1 MSTVPPYFLPS
12 DTLGVELSQE
22 HYEAL
27 VAVGVTWREPAVVVA
42 AAAILKQLD
51 GTSFRS
57 MRKILAKIHGREN
70 VVALSTEKRARA
82 ALVKAGLI
90 VAEGNTVRAR
100 YRLATAA
107 DRAATD
113 EAGFS
118 LIDVVVTVA
127 IIIALSVGGFLGYQ
141 GLVSQAKQGAVDYAA
156 SNVWNSVAV
165 YEQDGDPTTT
175 ACTAIDEYNSNG
187 EKDDSGIK
195 VSLTVPTPGNPSG
208 PGLVYIGQGEANTYS
223 C

>member
-1 MSTVPPYFLPS
+1 MSTIPPYFLPS

-42 AAAILKQLD
+42 AAAILNQLH
-51 GTSFRS
+51 GTSFQS

-100 YRLATAA
+100 YRLATAE
-107 DRAATD
+107 DRAVTD

-127 IIIALSVGGFLGYQ
+127 IIIALSVGGFFAYN
-141 GLVSQAKQGAVDYAA
+141 GLVEQAKQATVDYAA
-156 SNVWNSVAV
+156 EQVYRSAAV
-165 YEQDGDPTTT
+165 YENDSDPVSN
-175 ACTAIDEYNSNG
+175 ACSAVDEYNANS
-187 EKDDSGIK
+187 EGIK
-195 VSLTVPTPGNPSG
+195 VSVRVPA
-208 PGLVYIGQGEANTYS
+208 VGQAIQDAPAYYGKGQANTYT